1 MHTPNTWMQLFD
13 GHTPSR
19 IAEKI
24 IADLRGYRRNS
35 LDRATDLDTVT
46 HAVIAVMELAVGN
59 KPRYEP

>member
-1 MHTPNTWMQLFD
+1 MHTPNTWMQLFE
-13 GHTPSR
+13 GRAPHQ

-46 HAVIAVMELAVGN
+46 HAVIAVMELAHGK
-59 KPRYEP
+59 KPK